1 LLELVVE
8 RVITAVEVA
17 QVVLLLQLPQV
28 LSWEQVILLVLVLVV
43 LVALMSLATARVL
56 QVTIQLSLG

>member
-1 LLELVVE
+1 
-8 RVITAVEVA
+8 VEVA